1 MIINEKLQQSNDL
14 LENILLNSGIKDID
28 LFLQPDNSN
37 DSKLNDFTH
46 LEEASKNLLYHM
58 SKGSKITITVDPDA
72 DGYTSSA
79 ILINFLEDINKNYGT
94 TSEIEF
100 IMQEGKQHG
109 LNTHV
114 LNEINSIE
122 PNLVILPDAG
132 TNDIDELLNLSTM
145 EYEVLVID
153 HHEIE
158 KEDLID
164 MIEGVIIVNN
174 QRVTDVDKT
183 NKWFTGAGM
192 VYNLIK
198 TVYGLLETNENK
210 LKSPDHYLDLVALG
224 QIGDMSDISDN
235 EIRNIVFKGLENVNN
250 PFIKS
255 VLKAKGVSLKNVTP
269 QDLSFSI
276 IPIINAITRIG
287 TDEEKYK
294 LFQAMI
300 TTEEDNV
307 EQAVMKRKLNKE
319 TRKYEQVE
327 FIMPLT
333 DIVADES
340 VKVKTRQDSVVKKSM
355 TKLDKQTN
363 NNEGILIYVT
373 DQLESGSITG
383 LVATKLSR
391 KYDKPCLV
399 LIPSGDK
406 DSEDYGEYYSGSA
419 RGIEKVMDSFKDW
432 CDDSGLFEFA
442 RGHANAFGVS
452 IHSDHLQTLS
462 KKVLEFDATPS
473 DTYEVDKKYTRTI
486 VKQDVDDIIEFKYI
500 IGGKVESP
508 LFGFEDIT
516 VPRKHIYTK
525 GKTIEFYVGGV
536 AFVMW
541 QSPEELTEEL
551 TTGFSNSFKLNFIG
565 QPFEVNF
572 SGKAQNKVVIKDME
586 IVKDNEEDAF
596 FF

>member
-46 LEEASKNLLYHM
+46 LEEAAKNLLYHM
-58 SKGSKITITVDPDA
+58 SKCSKITITVDPDA

-79 ILINFLEDINKNYGT
+79 ILVNFLEDINKNYGT

-145 EYEVLVID
+145 GYEVLVID

-210 LKSPDHYLDLVALG
+210 LKSPDYYLDLVALG

-255 VLKAKGVSLKNVTP
+255 VLEAKGVSLKNVTP

-287 TDEEKYK
+287 TEEEKHK

-432 CDDSGLFEFA
+432 CEDSGLFEFA

-486 VKQDVDDIIEFKYI
+486 VKEDVDDIIKFKYI

-516 VPRKHIYTK
+516 IPKKYLSTR
-525 GKTIEFYVGGV
+525 GKTIEFGIGGIS
-536 AFVMW
+536 FVMW
-541 QSPEELTEEL
+541 QSPDELIEKL
-551 TTGFSNSFKLNFIG
+551 TQGFNQSIKVSFVG
-565 QPFEVNF
+565 EPFEVNF
-572 SGKAQNKVVIKDME
+572 SGKPQNKVVIKDME
-586 IVKDNEEDAF
+586 IIEDDEEETF